1 VESVPADLPPS
12 PGWISGPL
20 FHRPNGILRRVA
32 HGAVAAGFGEERPLG
47 FTFTNKIYGGIE
59 AIALNSEGGIYY
71 PSDMSVR
78 ANGIDELRPL
88 DLHTPYSCSKGAAG
102 QYIID
107 YARTFGLLAVRF
119 RMSCIAGLIKWGNED
134 QGWVAHF
141 LIRALEGQTITLY
154 GDGKRCRV
162 FYTSKI
168 W

>member
-1 VESVPADLPPS
+1 
-12 PGWISGPL
+12 
-20 FHRPNGILRRVA
+20 
-32 HGAVAAGFGEERPLG
+32 
-47 FTFTNKIYGGIE
+47 
-59 AIALNSEGGIYY
+59 
-71 PSDMSVR
+71 MSVR
-78 ANGIDELRPL
+78 ANGIDEQRPP
-88 DLHTPYSCSKGAAG
+88 DPYRKYGCSKGTAD
-102 QYIID
+102 QYID

-154 GDGKRCRV
+154 GDGKRCMV